1 MIKMRRGI
9 KMSFIAEL
17 VKGIYKENP
26 VFRIVLGLC
35 PTLAV
40 STSLSNAIGMGAAAT
55 FVLICSNAIISL
67 LILLFS
73 KILSEEGRK
82 SIDKIRIPVFIVII
96 ACFVI
101 IVEMVMS
108 AYFPALSE
116 SLGIFI
122 PLIVVNCIILGRAE
136 GFASKNSVLPS
147 IADGIGM
154 GLGFTAAL
162 CALAVVREFLGSGNI
177 LGHHVLGASFKPVLI
192 MILPPGAFF
201 LIGIYLGI
209 LNWFDSRKK

>member
-1 MIKMRRGI
+1 
-9 KMSFIAEL
+9 MSLFAE
-17 VKGIYKENP
+17 VSKGIYKENP
-26 VFRIVLGLC
+26 VFRLVLGLC

-40 STSLSNAIGMGAAAT
+40 STSIANALGMGIAAT
-55 FVLICSNAIISL
+55 FVLVCSNTIISL

-73 KILSEEGRK
+73 KILSKEGQK
-82 SIDKIRIPVFIVII
+82 SIDKIRIPIFIVII

-101 IVEMVMS
+101 IVEMAMS

-154 GLGFTAAL
+154 GIGFTLAL
-162 CALAVVREFLGSGNI
+162 CSIAVVREFLGSGNV
-177 LGHHVLGASFKPVLI
+177 LGQPVLGAGFKPVLI

-201 LIGIYLGI
+201 LIGIYLSV
-209 LNWFDSRKK
+209 LNWLDLRKK